1 MATDSTANGHA
12 DPTPANGIHDM
23 LSEPQ
28 GAPASTESA
37 RNLKIESNSFENIV
51 NFRDVGAS
59 TSVKSDEGL
68 RL

>member
-1 MATDSTANGHA
+1 MTIDSTSNGHA
-12 DPTPANGIHDM
+12 DPTPANGIHNM
-23 LSEPQ
+23 PLKKQ

-37 RNLKIESNSFENIV
+37 RNLKIEVDSFENIV

-68 RL
+68 HL

>member
-1 MATDSTANGHA
+1 MTTDSISNGHA

-23 LSEPQ
+23 PLKKQ

-59 TSVKSDEGL
+59 TSVKSEEGL